1 MSDED
6 LKMENKRLKEAL
18 DRDRRVR
25 NSYYQETVKLKTTN
39 ETLEEELIE
48 RDIRILELE
57 SAAAKMERL
66 IDDLLAENAQL
77 RMRVYQGRA
86 S

>member
-1 MSDED
+1 
-6 LKMENKRLKEAL
+6 MENKRLKEAL

>member
-1 MSDED
+1 
-6 LKMENKRLKEAL
+6 MENKRLKEAL
-18 DRDRRVR
+18 DRDRRVMD
-25 NSYYQETVKLKTTN
+25 SYYQETVALKNAN
-39 ETLEEELIE
+39 EKMEDELVE

-57 SAAAKMERL
+57 STAAKMERL
-66 IDDLLAENAQL
+66 IDDLLTENAQL